1 MRLKIVH
8 GWKDLPEEQR
18 GAAVALGNFD
28 GVHRGHQQVIAQA
41 AKAALALKVPLGVV
55 TFDPHPRRLFRP
67 SEPAFKLMTHDQQAR
82 ALEALGVDILY
93 LLPFDFEMA
102 SFGDREFVE
111 RVLVGG
117 QGCAGQVRKGLGVR
131 HVAVG
136 FDISFGR
143 GRTGSADLMKA
154 YGADFGFSV
163 SVAEPVASRDGEKFS
178 STAVR
183 DALRDG
189 HPEQAARI
197 LGRPFAIEGV
207 VRRGQQLGR
216 QLGFPT
222 ANVEVEDYVVPRL
235 GVYATRTRLPDG
247 RVVPGVAN
255 LGNNPTTGMVE
266 TRLETWL
273 FDFDEDLYGQ
283 VLETE
288 LIAFLRPELKFDS
301 IELLVEQV
309 LRDEVAARAIVA
321 PGF

>member
-1 MRLKIVH
+1 MHLKTVH
-8 GWKDLPEEQR
+8 AWKNLPREER
-18 GAAVALGNFD
+18 GASVALGNFD

-41 AKAALALKVPLGVV
+41 AKAALAGKTPLGVIS
-55 TFDPHPRRLFRP
+55 FDPHPRRLFRP
-67 SEPAFKLMTHDQQAR
+67 TEPAFKLMTHAQQAR
-82 ALEALGVDILY
+82 ALGGLGVDLFY

-111 RVLVGG
+111 KVLVE
-117 QGCAGQVRKGLGVR
+117 GLGVK
-131 HVAVG
+131 HVAAG

-154 YGADFGFSV
+154 YGHEYGFTV
-163 SVAEPVASRDGEKFS
+163 SIAEPVASRDGEKFS
-178 STAVR
+178 STGVR
-183 DALRDG
+183 DALRAG

-222 ANVEVEDYVVPRL
+222 ANVEVEDYVVPKL

-247 RVVPGVAN
+247 REVPGVAN
-255 LGNNPTTGMVE
+255 LGNNPTTGEVE

-283 VLETE
+283 VIETD

-301 IELLVEQV
+301 IDLLVQQV
-309 LRDEVAARAIVA
+309 LKDEQAARAIVA

>member
-1 MRLKIVH
+1 MPLKTIQA
-8 GWKDLPEEQR
+8 WKDLPAEAR
-18 GAAVALGNFD
+18 GASVALGNFD

-41 AKAALALKVPLGVV
+41 AKAALAGKTSLGVV
-55 TFDPHPRRLFRP
+55 SFDPHPRRLFRP
-67 SEPAFKLMTHDQQAR
+67 TEPAFKLMTHAQQAR
-82 ALEALGVDILY
+82 ALAGLGVGVFY

-102 SFGDREFVE
+102 SYGDREFVE
-111 RVLVGG
+111 KVLV
-117 QGCAGQVRKGLGVR
+117 QGLGVK

-143 GRTGSADLMKA
+143 GRSGSAELMKA
-154 YGADFGFSV
+154 YGDEYGFTV
-163 SVAEPVASRDGEKFS
+163 SVAEPVGGDCDEKFS
-178 STAVR
+178 STGVR

-222 ANVEVEDYVVPRL
+222 ANVEVEDYVVPKL

-247 RVVPGVAN
+247 REVPGVAN
-255 LGNNPTTGMVE
+255 LGNNPTTGIVE

-283 VLETE
+283 IIETD
-288 LIAFLRPELKFDS
+288 LVAFLRPELKFDS
-301 IELLVEQV
+301 LELMIEQIH
-309 LRDEVAARAIVA
+309 RDEQAARAIVA
-321 PGF
+321 PVF

>member
-1 MRLKIVH
+1 MRLKTIH
-8 GWKDLPEEQR
+8 GWKDLPDSER
-18 GAAVALGNFD
+18 GACVALGNFD

-41 AKAALALKVPLGVV
+41 AKASLADKLPLGVV

-67 SEPAFKLMTHDQQAR
+67 SEPAFKLMTHPQQAR
-82 ALEALGVDILY
+82 ALEALGVDLLY

-111 RVLVGG
+111 KVLVGG
-117 QGCAGQVRKGLGVR
+117 LGVK

-143 GRTGSADLMKA
+143 GRTGSADLMMA
-154 YGADFGFSV
+154 YGEEYGFTV
-163 SVAEPVASRDGEKFS
+163 SMAEPVANRDGEKFS
-178 STAVR
+178 STGVR

-189 HPEQAARI
+189 HPEGAARI

-222 ANVEVEDYVVPRL
+222 ANVEVEDYVVPKL

-247 RVVPGVAN
+247 REVPGVAN
-255 LGNNPTTGMVE
+255 LGNNPTTGEVE

-283 VLETE
+283 VIETD

-301 IELLVEQV
+301 IELMVEQI
-309 LRDEVAARAIVA
+309 LRDEQAARAIVA
-321 PGF
+321 PAF

>member
-1 MRLKIVH
+1 MSLKTIH
-8 GWKDLPEEQR
+8 GWKDLPDAER

-41 AKAALALKVPLGVV
+41 AKTALADKLPLGVV

-67 SEPAFKLMTHDQQAR
+67 TEPAFKLMTHPQQAR
-82 ALEALGVDILY
+82 ALEALGVDLLY

-111 RVLVGG
+111 KVLVGG
-117 QGCAGQVRKGLGVR
+117 LSVR

-143 GRTGSADLMKA
+143 GRTGSADLMRA
-154 YGADFGFSV
+154 YGEEYGFSV
-163 SVAEPVASRDGEKFS
+163 SATG
-178 STAVR
+178 VR

-189 HPEQAARI
+189 HPEGAARI

-222 ANVEVEDYVVPRL
+222 ANVEVEDYVVPKL

-247 RVVPGVAN
+247 REVPGVAN
-255 LGNNPTTGMVE
+255 LGNNPTTGEVE

-283 VLETE
+283 VIETD

-309 LRDEVAARAIVA
+309 LRDEIAARAIVA
-321 PGF
+321 PPF

>member
-8 GWKDLPEEQR
+8 GWKDLPDAAR

-41 AKAALALKVPLGVV
+41 AKAALEAKVPLGVV

-82 ALEALGVDILY
+82 ALQALGVDILY

-102 SFGDREFVE
+102 SFSDRAFVDQ
-111 RVLVGG
+111 VLVG
-117 QGCAGQVRKGLGVR
+117 GLGVR

-143 GRTGSADLMKA
+143 GRTGSAELMKT
-154 YGADFGFSV
+154 YGAQDGFTV
-163 SVAEPVASRDGEKFS
+163 SVAEPVASRDGDKFS

-216 QLGFPT
+216 TLGFPT
-222 ANVEVEDYVVPRL
+222 ANVEVEDYVVPKL

-247 RVVPGVAN
+247 REAPGVAN
-255 LGNNPTTGMVE
+255 LGNNPTTGEVE

-283 VLETE
+283 VIETD

-301 IELLVEQV
+301 IELMVEQI
-309 LRDEVAARAIVA
+309 LRDEQAARGIVA
-321 PGF
+321 PAF

>member
-1 MRLKIVH
+1 MTLKIVH
-8 GWKDLPEEQR
+8 GWKDLAPEER
-18 GAAVALGNFD
+18 GAATALGNFD
-28 GVHRGHQQVIAQA
+28 GLHRGHQQVIAEA
-41 AKAALALKVPLGVV
+41 AKAALALKAPLGVI

-67 SEPAFKLMTHDQQAR
+67 SEPAFRLMTIEQQAR
-82 ALEALGVDILY
+82 VLGGMGVDILY
-93 LLPFDFEMA
+93 LLPFDFQMA
-102 SFGDREFVE
+102 SFSDKEFVE
-111 RVLVGG
+111 QVLVE
-117 QGCAGQVRKGLGVR
+117 GLGVK
-131 HVAVG
+131 HVAAG
-136 FDISFGR
+136 FDISFGK
-143 GRTGSADLMKA
+143 GRTGSPEALNA
-154 YGADFGFSV
+154 YGRQNGFGV
-163 SVAEPVASRDGEKFS
+163 SIAEPVASQAGDKFS

-189 HPEQAARI
+189 HPETAARI

-222 ANVEVEDYVVPRL
+222 ANVEIVDYVVPKL

-283 VLETE
+283 VIETQ
-288 LIAFLRPELKFDS
+288 LIAFLRPELKFDG
-301 IELLVEQV
+301 IELMIEQIR
-309 LRDEVAARAIVA
+309 LDEAQARAIVA

>member
-1 MRLKIVH
+1 MHLKTVH
-8 GWKDLPEEQR
+8 AWKNLPPEER
-18 GAAVALGNFD
+18 GASVALGNFD

-41 AKAALALKVPLGVV
+41 AKAALDGKTPLGVI

-67 SEPAFKLMTHDQQAR
+67 TEPAFKLMTHPQQAR
-82 ALEALGVDILY
+82 ALGGLGVDLLY

-111 RVLVGG
+111 KVLVE
-117 QGCAGQVRKGLGVR
+117 GLGVK
-131 HVAVG
+131 HVAAG

-143 GRTGSADLMKA
+143 GRTGSGDLLRV
-154 YGADFGFSV
+154 YGEEYGFTV
-163 SVAEPVASRDGEKFS
+163 SIAEPVASRDGEKFS
-178 STAVR
+178 STGVR
-183 DALRDG
+183 DALRSGEPD
-189 HPEQAARI
+189 QAARI

-222 ANVEVEDYVVPRL
+222 ANVEVEDYVVPKL

-247 RVVPGVAN
+247 REVPGVAN
-255 LGNNPTTGMVE
+255 LGNNPTTGEVE

-283 VLETE
+283 VIETD

-301 IELLVEQV
+301 IELMVQQIR
-309 LRDEVAARAIVA
+309 RDEQAARAIVA
-321 PGF
+321 PAF

>member
-41 AKAALALKVPLGVV
+41 AKAALAAKIPLGVV

-82 ALEALGVDILY
+82 ALEALGVDLLY

-111 RVLVGG
+111 KVLVGG
-117 QGCAGQVRKGLGVR
+117 PHGGGLGVK

-143 GRTGSADLMKA
+143 GRTGSAELMKI
-154 YGADFGFSV
+154 YGRQDDFSV

-222 ANVEVEDYVVPRL
+222 ANVEVEDYVVPKL

-247 RVVPGVAN
+247 RLVPGVAN
-255 LGNNPTTGMVE
+255 LGNNPTTGVVE

-283 VLETE
+283 IIETQ

>member
-1 MRLKIVH
+1 MPLKTINA
-8 GWKDLPEEQR
+8 WKNLPAEER

-41 AKAALALKVPLGVV
+41 AKAALAGKTPLGVV

-67 SEPAFKLMTHDQQAR
+67 TEPAFKLMTHGQQAR
-82 ALEALGVDILY
+82 ALGGLGVDLLY

-111 RVLVGG
+111 KVLVE
-117 QGCAGQVRKGLGVR
+117 GLGVK

-143 GRTGSADLMKA
+143 GRSGSAALMKA
-154 YGADFGFSV
+154 YGEEYGFTV
-163 SVAEPVASRDGEKFS
+163 SVAEPVADCSAEGDGDKFS
-178 STAVR
+178 STGVR

-189 HPEQAARI
+189 HPDQAALI

-247 RVVPGVAN
+247 REVPGVAN
-255 LGNNPTTGMVE
+255 LGNNPTTGIVE

-283 VLETE
+283 IIETD

-301 IELLVEQV
+301 LELMIEQIH
-309 LRDEVAARAIVA
+309 RDEQAARAIVA

>member
-1 MRLKIVH
+1 MTLKTVH
-8 GWKDLPEEQR
+8 AWKDLPPEER
-18 GAAVALGNFD
+18 GASVALGNFD

-41 AKAALALKVPLGVV
+41 AKAALASKTPLGVV

-67 SEPAFKLMTHDQQAR
+67 TEPAFKLMTHPQQAR
-82 ALEALGVDILY
+82 ALGGLGVDLLY

-111 RVLVGG
+111 KVLVE
-117 QGCAGQVRKGLGVR
+117 GLGVK

-143 GRTGSADLMKA
+143 GRTGSAALMKA
-154 YGADFGFSV
+154 YGEEYGFTV
-163 SVAEPVASRDGEKFS
+163 SVAEPVADISKEGRDGEKFS
-178 STAVR
+178 STGVR
-183 DALRDG
+183 DALREGD
-189 HPEQAARI
+189 PEQAARI

-222 ANVEVEDYVVPRL
+222 ANVEVEDYVVPKL

-247 RVVPGVAN
+247 REVPGVAN
-255 LGNNPTTGMVE
+255 LGNNPTTGIVE

-283 VLETE
+283 IIETD

-301 IELLVEQV
+301 LELMIEQI
-309 LRDEVAARAIVA
+309 RQDEKDARAIVA
-321 PGF
+321 PAF

>member
-1 MRLKIVH
+1 MPLKTVH
-8 GWKDLPEEQR
+8 AWKTLPPEQR
-18 GAAVALGNFD
+18 GASVALGNFD

-41 AKAALALKVPLGVV
+41 AKAAMASKAPLGVIS
-55 TFDPHPRRLFRP
+55 FDPHPRRLFRP
-67 SEPAFKLMTHDQQAR
+67 TEPSFKLMTHSQQAR
-82 ALEALGVDILY
+82 ALAGLGVDTFY

-102 SFGDREFVE
+102 SYGDREFVE
-111 RVLVGG
+111 KVLVE
-117 QGCAGQVRKGLGVR
+117 GLGVT
-131 HVAVG
+131 HVAAG

-143 GRTGSADLMKA
+143 GRTGSPDLLRA
-154 YGADFGFSV
+154 YGEEYGFTV
-163 SVAEPVASRDGEKFS
+163 SIAEPVASGDGEKFS

-183 DALRDG
+183 DALRAG
-189 HPEQAARI
+189 QPEQAAAI

-222 ANVEVEDYVVPRL
+222 ANVEVEDYVVPKL

-247 RVVPGVAN
+247 REAPGVAN
-255 LGNNPTTGMVE
+255 LGNNPTTGHVE

-283 VLETE
+283 IIETQ

-301 IELLVEQV
+301 LELMIDQIR
-309 LRDEVAARAIVA
+309 RDEQAARAIVA
-321 PGF
+321 PAF

>member
-1 MRLKIVH
+1 MTLKTVH
-8 GWKDLPEEQR
+8 AWKNLPPEER
-18 GAAVALGNFD
+18 GASVALGNFD

-41 AKAALALKVPLGVV
+41 ANAALTSKTPLGVI

-67 SEPAFKLMTHDQQAR
+67 TEPAFKLMTHAQQAR
-82 ALEALGVDILY
+82 ALGGLGVDLLY

-111 RVLVGG
+111 KVLVE
-117 QGCAGQVRKGLGVR
+117 GLGVK

-143 GRTGSADLMKA
+143 GRTGSAELMKT
-154 YGADFGFSV
+154 YGAEFGFTV
-163 SVAEPVASRDGEKFS
+163 SVAEPVADCSAGSDGDKFS
-178 STAVR
+178 STGVR

-189 HPEQAARI
+189 QPDQAACI

-222 ANVEVEDYVVPRL
+222 ANVEVEDYVVPKL

-247 RVVPGVAN
+247 REVPGVAN
-255 LGNNPTTGMVE
+255 LGNNPTTGEVE

-283 VLETE
+283 VIETD

-301 IELLVEQV
+301 IELMVEQIR
-309 LRDEVAARAIVA
+309 RDEQAARAIVA
-321 PGF
+321 PAF

>member
-1 MRLKIVH
+1 MPLKTVNA
-8 GWKDLPEEQR
+8 WKNLPADER

-41 AKAALALKVPLGVV
+41 AKAALADKTPLGVI

-67 SEPAFKLMTHDQQAR
+67 TEPAFKLMTHGQQAR
-82 ALEALGVDILY
+82 ALGGLGVDLLY

-111 RVLVGG
+111 KVLVE
-117 QGCAGQVRKGLGVR
+117 GLGVK
-131 HVAVG
+131 HVAAG

-143 GRTGSADLMKA
+143 GRSGSADLLRT
-154 YGADFGFSV
+154 YGAEYGFTV
-163 SVAEPVASRDGEKFS
+163 SIADPVASRDGDKFS

-189 HPEQAARI
+189 QPDQAARI

-222 ANVEVEDYVVPRL
+222 ANVEVEDYVVPKL

-247 RVVPGVAN
+247 REVPGVAN

-283 VLETE
+283 IIETD
-288 LIAFLRPELKFDS
+288 LIAFLRPELKFES
-301 IELLVEQV
+301 LELMIEQIH
-309 LRDEVAARAIVA
+309 RDEQAARAIVA

>member
-1 MRLKIVH
+1 MTLKTINA
-8 GWKDLPEEQR
+8 WRDLPAADR
-18 GAAVALGNFD
+18 GASVALGNFD

-41 AKAALALKVPLGVV
+41 AKAALAQRTPLGVI

-67 SEPAFKLMTHDQQAR
+67 TEPAFKLMTHAQQAR
-82 ALEALGVDILY
+82 ALGGLGVDLLY

-111 RVLVGG
+111 KVLVE
-117 QGCAGQVRKGLGVR
+117 GLGVK

-143 GRTGSADLMKA
+143 GRTGSPELMKA
-154 YGADFGFSV
+154 YGQEYGFTV
-163 SVAEPVASRDGEKFS
+163 SVAEPVASSEGEKFS
-178 STAVR
+178 STSVR

-222 ANVEVEDYVVPRL
+222 ANVEVEDYVVPKL

-247 RVVPGVAN
+247 REVPGVAN
-255 LGNNPTTGMVE
+255 LGNNPTTGIVE

-283 VLETE
+283 IIETD

-301 IELLVEQV
+301 LELMIQQIR
-309 LRDEVAARAIVA
+309 RDEQAARAIVA